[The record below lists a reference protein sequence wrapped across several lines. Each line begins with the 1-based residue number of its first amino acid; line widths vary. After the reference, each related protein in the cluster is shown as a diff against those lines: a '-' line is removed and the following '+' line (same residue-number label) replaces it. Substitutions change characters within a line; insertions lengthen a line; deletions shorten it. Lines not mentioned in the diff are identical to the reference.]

1 MTRLCKELKNVH
13 TLLSEQN
20 RTFFTYIFSKDQIYI
35 YANTQCG
42 VKSSKGDAG
51 HQLCPQF
58 PPGYKVKAW
67 RGALTGSTAGLRNS
81 AKGRAAVRETWA

>member
-13 TLLSEQN
+13 TLPSEQN
-20 RTFFTYIFSKDQIYI
+20 RTFFTYIFSKGQIYI

-42 VKSSKGDAG
+42 VKPFKGDAG
-51 HQLCPQF
+51 RQLCPQV

-67 RGALTGSTAGLRNS
+67 RGAVTWGTAGLP
-81 AKGRAAVRETWA
+81 